1 MELLFWEKFVQ
12 GATHRNDPRDN
23 HDDGE
28 DKADD
33 EDISFAVERTL
44 LVLEINLEVMP
55 ANFAHH
61 LLLFLA
67 TLVEVVNRDWLVS
80 LPF

>member
-1 MELLFWEKFVQ
+1 MELSYFGRIYKFVQ

-44 LVLEINLEVMP
+44 LVLKINLEVS
-55 ANFAHH
+55 AID
-61 LLLFLA
+61 
-67 TLVEVVNRDWLVS
+67 T
-80 LPF
+80 

>member
-28 DKADD
+28 DQADHKH
-33 EDISFAVERTL
+33 ISFAVERTL
-44 LVLEINLEVMP
+44 LVLKLDLELINP
-55 ANFAHH
+55 G
-61 LLLFLA
+61 
-67 TLVEVVNRDWLVS
+67 
-80 LPF
+80 